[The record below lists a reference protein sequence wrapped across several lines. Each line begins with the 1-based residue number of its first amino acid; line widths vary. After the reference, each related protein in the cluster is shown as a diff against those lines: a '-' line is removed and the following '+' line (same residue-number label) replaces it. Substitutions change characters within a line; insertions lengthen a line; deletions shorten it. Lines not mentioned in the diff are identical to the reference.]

1 MKLLLDTHLLLW
13 AAAGAAELPARA
25 GALIEDPACTPLFS
39 VASLLEIVIKRGL
52 DRDDFQVDPNVLRRN
67 LLDVGYVEL
76 PITSAHALAVEQLPS
91 IHRDP
96 FDRLL
101 VAQAISEGI
110 TLFTH
115 DPTVAR
121 YPGPI
126 RHV

>member
-1 MKLLLDTHLLLW
+1 M
-13 AAAGAAELPARA
+13 
-25 GALIEDPACTPLFS
+25 
-39 VASLLEIVIKRGL
+39 
-52 DRDDFQVDPNVLRRN
+52 
-67 LLDVGYVEL
+67 EL

-115 DPTVAR
+115 NPTIAR

>member
-25 GALIEDPACTPLFS
+25 SALIDDPAHTPIFG
-39 VASLLEIVIKRGL
+39 VASLWEIVTKRGL
-52 DRDDFQVDPNVLRRN
+52 DRDDFRMDPNVLRRN

-101 VAQAISEGI
+101 VAQAISEGV
-110 TLFTH
+110 TLLTH
-115 DPTVAR
+115 DQTVAR

-126 RHV
+126 THV